1 MSSVAL
7 LDWMKQNMMEG
18 GAQINDDLFSAII
31 HKNLSHRGVAQLSMD
46 DLMVD
51 LYCLANHWN
60 DSVFNTALIMS
71 ATDVEEHPTLVT
83 LAITIAI

>member
-1 MSSVAL
+1 
-7 LDWMKQNMMEG
+7 
-18 GAQINDDLFSAII
+18 
-31 HKNLSHRGVAQLSMD
+31 MD

-60 DSVFNTALIMS
+60 YSVFNTALIMS